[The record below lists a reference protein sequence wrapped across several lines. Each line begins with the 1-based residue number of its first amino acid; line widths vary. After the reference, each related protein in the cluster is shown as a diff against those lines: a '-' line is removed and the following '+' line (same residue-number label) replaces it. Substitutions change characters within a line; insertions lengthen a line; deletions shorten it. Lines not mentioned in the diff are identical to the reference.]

1 MIHCIALFIQK
12 GCDGYSDKINNKQAV
27 NRLMRIIIRG
37 TVQGVGF
44 RPAVYRTAVAL
55 GVTGTVRNS
64 GSDVVIEVENADGF
78 INELKKNLPPLAVID
93 SVSLESVAFNN
104 DLSDFTIIDSSDGDG
119 GVGIPTDT
127 AICEKCVTDIADGRR
142 KDYGFTSCTDCGARF
157 TLISDIPYDRKNTSM
172 NGFRICPTCNNEYS
186 GPKNRRFHHQTV
198 CCPECGPQYRLTDGN
213 GRVIDGEPIETFA
226 GILDSGKIGVAKS
239 WGGMHICALPE
250 KINEMREWYGRP
262 QKPFAVMV
270 RDVEAIGKYAEPG
283 KGELEQLLSPQRPIV
298 LVKKVKNDLT
308 ERISPG
314 LDSIGLFLPYT
325 AMQHILFKKLKTD
338 ALIMTSANLPGEPMI
353 LDDDHVLELGAD
365 AYLLHNQRILNR
377 ADDSVI
383 RVDNG
388 IVSIIRKSR
397 GHIPSYITVRDKG
410 CVVGLGAHENITA
423 SVAVNGR
430 IHSTQHIGDGN
441 SFGIPEYLET
451 ASRSLM
457 RMLKCKPS
465 VVALDLHPRYS
476 NRSFGYALGKELG
489 AEVIEI
495 QHHWA
500 HAASLLVD
508 NDVKDAVVLSV
519 DGTGYGDDGNAWG
532 GEVLR
537 SDLTKYKRLAHLQNI
552 PLLGSEKALY
562 DLRRLKFAIDEMNG
576 DNNNLFDDK
585 DSEILRKMMSSS
597 VRTSSFGRVLDALAF
612 TLGVCTARTYDGEP
626 AMKIESLLSKGKLIE
641 GFETERKKGEIMT
654 AELFSRIKGYQ
665 NKSDVAYS
673 IVKNILDE
681 MVNVSCDDA
690 LSKGVEYIGITGGV
704 SYNGPI
710 CSMVEECVKGRGLK
724 LLRHRN
730 VPNGDGGISVGQAA
744 IALRRIA

>member
-1 MIHCIALFIQK
+1 
-12 GCDGYSDKINNKQAV
+12 
-27 NRLMRIIIRG
+27 MRIIIRG

-44 RPAVYRTAVAL
+44 RPAVYRTAIAL
-55 GVTGTVRNS
+55 NVNGTVCNS
-64 GSDVVIEVENADGF
+64 GSDVVIEVKNADLF

-93 SVSLESVAFNN
+93 SIFTENIPFNE
-104 DLSDFTIIDSSDGDG
+104 DLKDFTIIDSSDGNG

-127 AICEKCVTDIADGRR
+127 AICDKCIADITEGRR

-157 TLISDIPYDRKNTSM
+157 TLISDIPYDRKSTSM
-172 NGFRICPTCNNEYS
+172 DEFEVCPTCKNEY
-186 GPKNRRFHHQTV
+186 GDPMNRRFHHQTV

-213 GRVIDGEPIETFA
+213 GRVISGEPIETFA
-226 GILDSGKIGVAKS
+226 SILDSGKIGVAKS
-239 WGGMHICALPE
+239 WGGMHICVLPE
-250 KINEMREWYGRP
+250 KITEMREWYGRP
-262 QKPFAVMV
+262 QKPFAIMV
-270 RDVEAIGKYAEPG
+270 RDVDALKKYAEPTENEM
-283 KGELEQLLSPQRPIV
+283 KQLISPQGPIV
-298 LVKKVKNDLT
+298 LVRKKKNNLT
-308 ERISPG
+308 ELISPG
-314 LDSIGLFLPYT
+314 LDSIGVFLPYT
-325 AMQHILFKKLKTD
+325 AMQHILFGKLKAD

-365 AYLLHNQRILNR
+365 AYLLHNQKILNR

-388 IVSIIRKSR
+388 YVSIIRKSR
-397 GHIPSYITVRDKG
+397 GHVPSYITVKDKG
-410 CVVGLGAHENITA
+410 CVIGIGAHENLTA
-423 SVAVNGR
+423 SVAVDGR
-430 IHSTQHIGDGN
+430 IHTTQHIGDGN
-441 SFGIPEYLET
+441 SFGIPEYLEA

-457 RMLKCKPS
+457 KMLKCKPS

-476 NRSFGYALGKELG
+476 NRSFGYALGKELN
-489 AEVIEI
+489 AEVIEV

-508 NDVKDAVVLSV
+508 NGIEDAVVLSM
-519 DGTGYGDDGNAWG
+519 DGTGYGEDGNAWG

-576 DNNNLFDDK
+576 DNSNLFDEK
-585 DSEILRKMMSSS
+585 DSEVLRKMMSSS
-597 VRTSSFGRVLDALAF
+597 VKTSSLGRLLDALAF
-612 TLGVCTARTYDGEP
+612 TLGVCTTRTYDGEP
-626 AMKIESLLSKGKLIE
+626 AMKMESLLSKGKLIE
-641 GFETERKKGEIMT
+641 GFETETKKNEIMT

-673 IVKNILDE
+673 IVKNIVKE

-690 LSKGVEYIGITGGV
+690 LSNGIEYIGITGGV

-710 CSMVEECVKGRGLK
+710 CSMVEESVNDRGLK

-744 IALRRIA
+744 IALRRMA